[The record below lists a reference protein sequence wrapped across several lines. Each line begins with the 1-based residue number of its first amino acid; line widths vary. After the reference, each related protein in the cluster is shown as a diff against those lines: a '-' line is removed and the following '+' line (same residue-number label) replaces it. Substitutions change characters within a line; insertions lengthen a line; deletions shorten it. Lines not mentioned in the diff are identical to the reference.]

1 MPHRRLSLPALVVAV
16 LALAGIATAA
26 PASAADSTLTLTDC
40 RTDVAGRTFTLAPGD
55 SVTVEFSEPCVWG
68 YPPRAP
74 YSGFSW
80 EDFPG
85 TQNNGLPFY
94 APGGIYLGEV
104 ERTALPGQVTF
115 TLTAA
120 QVEGATNYPT
130 YFTFNNVYHPFSF
143 VVATERQEPEPI
155 PAQGPPASHSFG
167 VAQRDGA
174 CPDGWT
180 TAGWE
185 EWAQAPT
192 CSLTTTYDE
201 ATQAWSNGT
210 YAQVMAQLADWQRR

>member
-1 MPHRRLSLPALVVAV
+1 MPHPRSSLTALVVAA
-16 LALAGIATAA
+16 LALAGAVTAT
-26 PASAADSTLTLTDC
+26 PAHAADSTLTLTDC
-40 RTDVAGRTFTLAPGD
+40 RTDVTGRTFTLAPGD
-55 SVTVEFSEPCVWG
+55 TVTVEFSEPCVWG
-68 YPPRAP
+68 YPPGAP

-104 ERTALPGQVTF
+104 ERTAFPGQVTF

-120 QVEGATNYPT
+120 QVEGATDYPT
-130 YFTFNNVYHPFSF
+130 YFTFNNVYYPFSF
-143 VVATERQEPEPI
+143 VVAAERPEPEPI
-155 PAQGPPASHSFG
+155 PAPQPPAWHSFG
-167 VAQRDGA
+167 VPQVDGA

-180 TAGWE
+180 VGGWE
-185 EWAQAPT
+185 EWAQAPV
-192 CSLTTTYDE
+192 CLLTTSYDT
-201 ATQAWSNGT
+201 ATGGWSHGT